1 MSAPSRT
8 TLAFGFALAALAAAG
23 PCIAGVTF
31 FEHEGFQGRSFRTD
45 RRVNDFV
52 RRGFNDLASSAI
64 VSGQRW
70 EVCNN
75 TAFGGRC
82 VVLRPGQYPSLGT
95 MGLNDRISSAR
106 EIAPQVRVED
116 ERYAPAP
123 IVERDYRRRG
133 GERLYEAQVISVR
146 AVVATPERRCW
157 VERGELQPEQRNAN
171 VQGALIGAVIGGI
184 LGHQVGGGSGR
195 DLATVGGVAA
205 GAVVGSQVGRD
216 RGGQPVYGPNIERCS
231 TTPSQARPEYWD
243 VIYEFRGQQHQV
255 QMTAPPGPTV
265 TVNRAGEPRA

>member
-1 MSAPSRT
+1 MNAASRT
-8 TLAFGFALAALAAAG
+8 TLAVGLALAGLAVAG
-23 PCIAGVTF
+23 PSSADVTF
-31 FEHEGFQGRSFRTD
+31 YEHEGFQGRSFSTD
-45 RRVNDFV
+45 RRVPDFV

-70 EVCNN
+70 EVCND
-75 TAFGGRC
+75 TDFGGRC
-82 VVLRPGQYPSLGT
+82 VVLRPGQYPSMGA
-95 MGLNDRISSAR
+95 MGLNDRVSSAR
-106 EIAPQVRVED
+106 EVSPQARVED
-116 ERYAPAP
+116 ERYAPP
-123 IVERDYRRRG
+123 PVVERDYRRRG
-133 GERLYEAQVISVR
+133 GERLYQAEVVSVR

-216 RGGQPVYGPNIERCS
+216 RGSQPVYGPNVERCS
-231 TTPSQARPEYWD
+231 TTPSQASPEYWD
-243 VIYEFRGQQHQV
+243 VVYEFRGKQHQV
-255 QMTAPPGPTV
+255 QMTSPPGATV